1 LSGIHRQA
9 ERTFV
14 AWGKDEE
21 QASRALAE
29 ACERGE
35 VCKGDLVIC
44 AVWPHGDEL
53 PPSRWV
59 THKQVSDRELRAI
72 IATLKL
78 RIGFCDEAR
87 RQSDPEVSHMSRGE
101 LFQCLAD
108 VV

>member
-1 LSGIHRQA
+1 M
-9 ERTFV
+9 FV

-44 AVWPHGDEL
+44 AVWPHADDL

-59 THKQVSDRELRAI
+59 THDQLSDRELKAI
-72 IATLKL
+72 LATVQERCGAKAG
-78 RIGFCDEAR
+78 RPIEPVESKMAR
-87 RQSDPEVSHMSRGE
+87 HMSSGE